1 MTAQYERLLE
11 GLGNRALTPPRDRQ
25 LDGEGAVGRDYMTRN
40 RTQQRQVVSIHDGR
54 IYTVTFTAPPGT
66 FQAEQ
71 KEFEQILGLLAMG
84 VGAAVPFGLRYD
96 LPLG

>member
-25 LDGEGAVGRDYMTRN
+25 LDGDGAVGRDYMTRN
-40 RTQQRQVVSIHDGR
+40 RTQQRQVFSIHDRR

-71 KEFEQILGLLAMG
+71 KDFEQILGSWQWE
-84 VGAAVPFGLRYD
+84 
-96 LPLG
+96 